1 MPLTDT
7 QIERYSR
14 HILLSGVGGKGQER
28 LLAGRVLIVGA
39 GGLGSPVA
47 MYLAAAGVGTLGI
60 VDDDVVDLSNLQRQ
74 VLHGTADVGRSKVDS
89 ARETLAALNPDVTVR
104 GHNLRFDAAHA
115 ADLIAD
121 YDLVVDGTDNFD
133 SKFLIADAC
142 HFGKKPYVHAGVL
155 RYEGQLITVLPG
167 QTTCYRCIFQSPP
180 PVGAVPT
187 CAEAGVLGVLPGV
200 MGGLQATEALKYLLG
215 QGDLLTDALL
225 VYDALA
231 LSFRRVTVRRNP
243 RCPLCGPQAKIKG
256 LVDTVTTV
264 CHAGGPGDE

>member
-14 HILLSGVGGKGQER
+14 HILLRGVGGKGQER

-39 GGLGSPVA
+39 GGLGSPAA

-60 VDDDVVDLSNLQRQ
+60 VDDDVVDISNLQRQ
-74 VLHGTADVGRSKVDS
+74 VLHGTGDVGRLKVDS
-89 ARETLAALNPDVTVR
+89 ARETLEALNPDVSVQT
-104 GHNLRFDAAHA
+104 HALRFDAAHA
-115 ADLIAD
+115 LDLIAD
-121 YDLVVDGTDNFD
+121 YDLIIDGTDNFD

-142 HFGKKPYVHAGVL
+142 HLGQKPYVHAGVL
-155 RYEGQLITVLPG
+155 RYEGQLITVIPG

-180 PVGAVPT
+180 PTGAVPT

-200 MGGLQATEALKYLLG
+200 IGGLQATEALKFLLG

-225 VYDALA
+225 TYDALA
-231 LSFRRVTVRRNP
+231 LSFRRVTVKRNP
-243 RCPLCGPQAKIKG
+243 RCPLCGEHPQIKH
-256 LVDTVTTV
+256 LADTTAACTGEG
-264 CHAGGPGDE
+264 AGDV